1 MNACFYPGSFDPIT
15 NGHIDIICRARNIF
29 PKVYVGVLNNTAK
42 RNLFSVEER
51 VEMIRRATGG
61 MDGVEAVSFE
71 GLLVDLMERLSC
83 RIIIRGLRTGADLEL
98 EQQLSVINRQLL
110 PGAETV
116 ALLAKPE
123 TYFISSSAVRELIEF
138 HADISGYVPR
148 EVADMINGGIKNE
161 NL

>member
-1 MNACFYPGSFDPIT
+1 MNACIYPGSFDPIT

-71 GLLVDLMERLSC
+71 GLLVESH
-83 RIIIRGLRTGADLEL
+83 GK
-98 EQQLSVINRQLL
+98 
-110 PGAETV
+110 
-116 ALLAKPE
+116 ALLQNHYPR
-123 TYFISSSAVRELIEF
+123 T
-138 HADISGYVPR
+138 ADRCGS
-148 EVADMINGGIKNE
+148 
-161 NL
+161 